1 MLKRRRV
8 VLGATVAVLVGAG
21 AALAT
26 TSSTKPYTVGIAG
39 GYETKAL
46 LSVGDQVPETSHK
59 SKRYQ
64 MVGIPDGLG
73 AYKSRK
79 GTTVFMNHELDELH
93 AVGAERRRT
102 AQPRRVRLEGHPRP
116 PREGGLRRARVRLGL
131 QREHVRRP
139 RSGGR
144 KRDAA
149 FSRFCSGSL
158 AGPEHGFDRQIYFTN
173 EEEGTP
179 ANSFDGKGGLTVA
192 ITDNKLFTIPK
203 LGRFSWEN
211 SLVQPTKGKRTLI
224 MGMEDGPATQAIASE
239 NSQLYMYV
247 GTKERHHGASVLR
260 RNGLDNG
267 QLYVLAPADGVTAEE
282 TVFRNGVIAVKW
294 HLIPNAGDL
303 DEAQLEAASD
313 AVNAF
318 RFART
323 EDGAFNKRNPNEYL
337 FVTTGEA
344 PGADVLGRLWSLNLH
359 PGNPLR
365 PGTLEVLYNADDVI
379 AAGGDTAIS
388 PDNIDVSDDYLMIN
402 EDGTASSR
410 PVMAAKNRDGSIW
423 RFDIDE
429 GGVDVSSKLRVAEL
443 DPPGRDGVAV
453 GPGVWE
459 TSGIIDAEDLFGDN
473 TWLFDVQAH
482 PPTVGPGTNTVEDGQ
497 LLLMT
502 GPDDDRKHDDDD
514 EDEDG

>member
-1 MLKRRRV
+1 MRT
-8 VLGATVAVLVGAG
+8 A
-21 AALAT
+21 
-26 TSSTKPYTVGIAG
+26 SSTC
-39 GYETKAL
+39 
-46 LSVGDQVPETSHK
+46 TSG
-59 SKRYQ
+59 R
-64 MVGIPDGLG
+64 
-73 AYKSRK
+73 
-79 GTTVFMNHELDELH
+79 
-93 AVGAERRRT
+93 
-102 AQPRRVRLEGHPRP
+102 
-116 PREGGLRRARVRLGL
+116 
-131 QREHVRRP
+131 
-139 RSGGR
+139 RSG
-144 KRDAA
+144 D
-149 FSRFCSGSL
+149 
-158 AGPEHGFDRQIYFTN
+158 
-173 EEEGTP
+173 
-179 ANSFDGKGGLTVA
+179 
-192 ITDNKLFTIPK
+192 
-203 LGRFSWEN
+203 
-211 SLVQPTKGKRTLI
+211 
-224 MGMEDGPATQAIASE
+224 
-239 NSQLYMYV
+239 
-247 GTKERHHGASVLR
+247 HGASVLR

-379 AAGGDTAIS
+379 AAGGDIAIS
-388 PDNIDVSDDYLMIN
+388 PDNLDVSDDYLMIN

-453 GPGVWE
+453 GPG
-459 TSGIIDAEDLFGDN
+459 SGRRAESLMRRGPVRRQH
-473 TWLFDVQAH
+473 LALRRAG
-482 PPTVGPGTNTVEDGQ
+482 PPTHGRAGTNTVEDGQ

-502 GPDDDRKHDDDD
+502 GPDDDRKHDD
-514 EDEDG
+514 GTRTRTASSRLR

>member
-8 VLGATVAVLVGAG
+8 VLGSTVAVLVGAG

-26 TSSTKPYTVGIAG
+26 TASTKPYAVGIAG
-39 GYETKAL
+39 GYETKAV

-73 AYKSRK
+73 AYKSNK
-79 GTTVFMNHELDELH
+79 GTTVFMNHELTSSTQSEPNVGGPLNRGAFVSKVILDRH
-93 AVGAERRRT
+93 ANVVSAERAYDTVYNENTFVGPAPEVGNATR
-102 AQPRRVRLEGHPRP
+102 
-116 PREGGLRRARVRLGL
+116 
-131 QREHVRRP
+131 
-139 RSGGR
+139 
-144 KRDAA
+144 A

-158 AGPEHGFDRQIYFTN
+158 AGPEHGFDRRIYFTN

-247 GTKERHHGASVLR
+247 GTKERHHGASILR

-294 HLIPNAGDL
+294 HLIPNAGNL

-323 EDGAFNKRNPNEYL
+323 EDGAFNKRNPNEYI

-344 PGADVLGRLWSLNLH
+344 PGADTLGRLWSLNLH

-379 AAGGDTAIS
+379 AAGADTAIS

-423 RFDIDE
+423 RFDIDK
-429 GGVDVSSKLRVAEL
+429 GGVDVASKVRIAEL

-502 GPDDDRKHDDDD
+502 GPDDDRDHDD
-514 EDEDG
+514 EDEDD